1 MSGVPQ
7 QAGALA
13 AALQQS
19 RARTLA
25 LMDAWCQALP
35 GLRVPERATLN
46 LPLWEWGHVAWFQT
60 WWIGRNPQRGL
71 GLRCSPDHPRTP
83 PAVEGADAM
92 YDSSTVAHA
101 RRWSLT
107 LPDVQ
112 AVRAELARGL
122 AQTLDLLEEAAHQ
135 GQDLYCWQLVLVHE
149 DMHQEAAL
157 YMAQALD
164 LPMGA
169 AADRA
174 CEPADDQPY
183 LQPPHPNTQRA
194 CVAAQTLHMG
204 QAAVAG
210 RFCFDNECGPHER
223 HVPAF
228 EIDLQPVSWGQY
240 LDFVQATGQPVP
252 RVLQAHGGRW
262 RLRHFGQWQ
271 DLDLSEPASYLSA
284 GDAQAWCDWAGRAL
298 PTEAQWECAARG
310 LPGFQWGRV
319 WEWTASAFEPYPG
332 FVAHPYRDYSAPWF
346 GTHRVLRGASVF
358 TAPRLRSARYRNF
371 FLPDRQDLPAGFR
384 TVSPGPGA

>member
-7 QAGALA
+7 QADALA

-25 LMDAWCQALP
+25 LMDAWCHALP
-35 GLRVPERATLN
+35 SMRVPERASLN
-46 LPLWEWGHVAWFQT
+46 LPLWEWGHVGWFQT

-83 PAVEGADAM
+83 PAVAGADAL

-101 RRWSLT
+101 SRWSLA
-107 LPDVQ
+107 LPGLH

-122 AQTLDLLEEAAHQ
+122 AQTLDLLEQAAQQ
-135 GQDLYCWQLVLVHE
+135 GHDLYCWQLVLVHE

-164 LPMGA
+164 LPMGT
-169 AADRA
+169 AADVER
-174 CEPADDQPY
+174 EVQP
-183 LQPPHPNTQRA
+183 QPPSPRRRRA
-194 CVAAQTLHMG
+194 SVAAQTLHMG
-204 QAAVAG
+204 QEAVAG

-223 HVPAF
+223 VVPAF
-228 EIDLQPVSWGQY
+228 EIDLQPVSWGEY
-240 LDFVQATGQPVP
+240 LDFVQATGHRMPSVVQG
-252 RVLQAHGGRW
+252 QGGRW
-262 RLRHFGQWQ
+262 QMRHFGQWR
-271 DLDLSEPASYLSA
+271 DLDLSEPAAYLSA
-284 GDAQAWCDWAGRAL
+284 ADAQAWCDWAGRAL
-298 PTEAQWECAARG
+298 PTEAQWECAALG
-310 LPGFQWGRV
+310 LPDFQWGWV
-319 WEWTASAFEPYPG
+319 WEWTASTFEPYPG

-346 GTHRVLRGASVF
+346 GTHRVLRGASRF
-358 TAPRLRSARYRNF
+358 TAPRLRSPRYRNF

-384 TVSPGPGA
+384 TVSRGPGV